1 MHAELLLPAARC
13 TLEPAWRSNKI
24 IAYIE
29 GNFSGR
35 IDLQRLASE
44 VGLSRKHLSRL
55 FRRRFGLTLRLYI
68 MSRRMAEAQKLMLL
82 TRDPLCEIALR
93 CGMCDQAHFAHVF
106 RELVGETPS
115 RWRAARA
122 AAALSGD
129 LELPLD
135 LTIGILRRH
144 APPDVT
150 IDCQGL
156 QAALETVQAFPR

>member
-1 MHAELLLPAARC
+1 MHAEQLLPAARC

-44 VGLSRKHLSRL
+44 VGLSQKHLSRM

-68 MSRRMAEAQKLMLL
+68 MSRRMAEAQKLMLM

-93 CGMCDQAHFAHVF
+93 CGMCDQAHFARVF

-115 RWRAARA
+115 RWREARA
-122 AAALSGD
+122 AALPTGD
-129 LELPLD
+129 LGLPLD
-135 LTIGILRRH
+135 MTIGILRRYD
-144 APPDVT
+144 PLEVT
-150 IDCQGL
+150 IDCAGL
-156 QAALETVQAFPR
+156 RAALATLRAFPR

>member
-1 MHAELLLPAARC
+1 MHSERLLPAARC
-13 TLEPAWRSNKI
+13 TLEPAWRSNRI

-68 MSRRMAEAQKLMLL
+68 MSRRMAEAQKLMLM

-135 LTIGILRRH
+135 LTIGILRSH
-144 APPDVT
+144 APPDVM
-150 IDCQGL
+150 IDCHGL
-156 QAALETVQAFPR
+156 QAALETVQALPG

>member
-1 MHAELLLPAARC
+1 MHSEQLLPAPEC
-13 TLEPAWRSNKI
+13 TLEPTWRFNKI

-29 GNFSGR
+29 GNFSSR
-35 IDLQRLASE
+35 IDLHRLADE
-44 VGLSRKHLSRL
+44 VGLSRKHLSRM

-68 MSRRMAEAQKLMLL
+68 MSRRMAEAQKLMLM

-115 RWRAARA
+115 RWREARA
-122 AAALSGD
+122 AALPTGD
-129 LELPLD
+129 PGVPLD
-135 LTIGILRRH
+135 LTIRILRRH
-144 APPDVT
+144 DPLDVT
-150 IDCQGL
+150 IDCRGL